1 MFKDK
6 PWKEWKTRKVTL
18 VFSVFCIVLY
28 TILGI
33 IMGFFDKSLDT
44 TLTEEVFS
52 FFKWLVT
59 TGCLITV
66 SKVIKGKT
74 NSDEIERYTFDETDS
89 EETE

>member
-1 MFKDK
+1 
-6 PWKEWKTRKVTL
+6 
-18 VFSVFCIVLY
+18 
-28 TILGI
+28 
-33 IMGFFDKSLDT
+33 MGFFDKSLDT

-74 NSDEIERYTFDETDS
+74 NSDEIEEFVS
-89 EETE
+89 EDTTYEEME